1 MVHEADSRNQS
12 SATEKKEINPQL
24 DPILGGT
31 NILHSKF
38 SRGVRSF
45 KPSDEIKLL
54 GKKTNNKV
62 LPIRTILHDFFIE
75 PKNRAKNRAR
85 FRARSCTI

>member
-54 GKKTNNKV
+54 GKKLIKFY
-62 LPIRTILHDFFIE
+62 RFAFIE
-75 PKNRAKNRAR
+75 TKIEPNAGKTM
-85 FRARSCTI
+85 FL